1 MPKLVRFILVG
12 GSTSIVCLVLI
23 WLMVDGLHLHVV
35 LGSTIAVILASLY
48 NYCLHYY
55 WTFSSD
61 TSHGFVLIKYS
72 LMCLGGLVINGLVM
86 YFGVTVLSVHY
97 LMVQL
102 LASVMLVL
110 WSFTISFLWVF
121 SSKPKRA

>member
-12 GSTSIVCLVLI
+12 GSTSTVCLVLI

-35 LGSTIAVILASLY
+35 LGSTIAVILASVY
-48 NYCLHYY
+48 NYCVHYY

-61 TSHGFVLIKYS
+61 TSHGFVLIKYL

-86 YFGVTVLSVHY
+86 HFGVQVLPVHY
-97 LMVQL
+97 LVVQL
-102 LASVMLVL
+102 LASVALVL
-110 WSFTISFLWVF
+110 WSFIVSFLWVF
-121 SSKPKRA
+121 SPKT

>member
-1 MPKLVRFILVG
+1 
-12 GSTSIVCLVLI
+12 
-23 WLMVDGLHLHVV
+23 MVDGLHLHVV

-61 TSHGFVLIKYS
+61 TSHGFVLIKYL

>member
-61 TSHGFVLIKYS
+61 TSHGFVLIKYL

-86 YFGVTVLSVHY
+86 YLGVTVLSVHY

>member
-61 TSHGFVLIKYS
+61 TSHGFVLIKYL

-121 SSKPKRA
+121 SLKPKRA

>member
-61 TSHGFVLIKYS
+61 KSHGFVLIKYL

-86 YFGVTVLSVHY
+86 YLGVTVLSVHY